1 MLKIVVYVILAV
13 LVLGLLGLT
22 VSVRNFLRDIKS
34 AEVSWNEYKPE
45 KLENLGTV
53 KELKIMPLIDYY
65 TTSDTLTGEP
75 GVSYLVSAG
84 DQKILFDVGYNMENQ
99 HPSPLIRNMKQLGVD
114 INDIDTIV
122 ISHNHVDHIG
132 GMKAMKQNTF
142 LLSGE
147 ETDLSHVK
155 AYVPEKISHAT
166 AEVEVTTKPKKIAE
180 GIATIGTIDRAIWAM
195 GLTSE
200 QALAVNVEGKGL
212 ILIVGCGH
220 QKAARIL
227 ERAGDLFD
235 IPIYG
240 VIGGLHYP
248 VEQSRMKFNMQKI
261 LGTGKLPWQRIEK
274 QEVLEAASELD
285 KTNLSMIG
293 ISAHDSCDWT
303 LDKFREVFRE
313 RYLDVMVGKE
323 ISVGR

>member
-1 MLKIVVYVILAV
+1 MMKIIAYVILGV
-13 LVLGLLGLT
+13 LILGLLGFT
-22 VSVRNFLRDIKS
+22 VSVRNFLRDTKI
-34 AEVSWNEYKPE
+34 AEASWKEFKPE
-45 KLENLGTV
+45 KMEGLGTV

-75 GVSYLVSAG
+75 GSSYLVSVG
-84 DQKILFDVGYNMENQ
+84 DQKILFDIGYNMENE
-99 HPSPLIRNMKQLGVD
+99 HPSPLLRNMKQLGVD

-147 ETDLSHVK
+147 ETDLNHVK
-155 AYVPEKISHAT
+155 AYVPEKMSHAT
-166 AEVEVTTKPKKIAE
+166 AEVEVITKPKKIAE
-180 GIATIGTIDRAIWAM
+180 GIATIGTVDRAIWAM

-212 ILIVGCGH
+212 VLIVGCGH

-227 ERAGDLFD
+227 ERARDLFD

-248 VEQSRMKFNMQKI
+248 VEESRMKFNMQKI

-274 QEVLEAASELD
+274 HEVMEAAAELD
-285 KTNLSMIG
+285 KTNLSMIA

>member
-212 ILIVGCGH
+212 ILIVGVVTKKQPGFL
-220 QKAARIL
+220 K
-227 ERAGDLFD
+227 G
-235 IPIYG
+235 P
-240 VIGGLHYP
+240 
-248 VEQSRMKFNMQKI
+248 
-261 LGTGKLPWQRIEK
+261 GTCLTYQFTE
-274 QEVLEAASELD
+274 
-285 KTNLSMIG
+285 
-293 ISAHDSCDWT
+293 
-303 LDKFREVFRE
+303 
-313 RYLDVMVGKE
+313 
-323 ISVGR
+323 